1 MTKEEANYVND
12 LITRCYKGGD
22 KYAAMFAK
30 DSMTIG
36 EAQLLVLF
44 ALNEYKEEL
53 RKDMDKLYGKA
64 KSKYMYEYPFPHHY
78 EPKCDNNNSKSEY
91 ESNNSKYD
99 DLDDGTWVWIDG

>member
-22 KYAAMFAK
+22 KYAAMFSK
-30 DSMTIG
+30 DSMTIA

-53 RKDMDKLYGKA
+53 RKDIDKLYGKA
-64 KSKYMYEYPFPHHY
+64 KSKYMYEYPFHH
-78 EPKCDNNNSKSEY
+78 EY
-91 ESNNSKYD
+91 ESTND
-99 DLDDGTWVWIDG
+99 AEWMDG